1 VLLVSVF
8 SRKFQAIHDQKL
20 IIPVILSGGEGT
32 RLWPLSRTLFPKQLQ
47 PIASE
52 RSLLQE
58 AILRFTGPAFAS
70 PIIVCNEEHRF
81 IVAQQARAVGC
92 PAPLIVLEPMGRNTA
107 PAAALAALIAQESD
121 PDALLLVAP
130 SDHLVS
136 NISAFND
143 AVAKARSAALGGHL
157 VTFGIA
163 PDAPET
169 GYGYIQS
176 GAGLAEISGCFA
188 VARFVEKP
196 DLATAQSYLADGGY
210 AWNSGMFLFSARAY
224 LDELTRHRPDMDK
237 LCRAAVSM
245 RKQDVDFIRPHA
257 ESFTAITGDSID
269 YAVMERTKRAAI
281 VPVDMGWND
290 VGSWTA
296 LWDIGTRDADG
307 NVTVGDVLLQ
317 DSRNSYVRS
326 DGPLVA
332 AVGIDDAIIVATGDA
347 VLVTRR
353 DMAQKVK
360 DIVVALKKSGREQS
374 ASHLRMFRPWGWY
387 ESISKGDGFQ
397 VKLISVDPG
406 AKISLQKHARRAEH
420 WVVVSGLAKVTRGDE
435 ILELGPNE
443 GTYIP
448 VGTIH
453 RLENEGDAPLLIV
466 ETQTGSYLGED
477 DIERFD
483 DQYGRG

>member
-1 VLLVSVF
+1 
-8 SRKFQAIHDQKL
+8 
-20 IIPVILSGGEGT
+20 
-32 RLWPLSRTLFPKQLQ
+32 LQ

-92 PAPLIVLEPMGRNTA
+92 ANPTIVLEPMGRNTA
-107 PAAALAALIAQESD
+107 PAAAVAALIATETD

-130 SDHLVS
+130 SDHLVA
-136 NISAFND
+136 NIPAFND
-143 AVAKARSAALGGHL
+143 AVAKARLAAIKGHL

-163 PDAPET
+163 PDTPET

-176 GAGLAEISGCFA
+176 GAGLSEIAGCFA

-196 DLATAQSYLADGGY
+196 DLATAQGYLADGGY

-224 LDELTRHRPDMDK
+224 LDELSTHRADMDR
-237 LCRAAVSM
+237 LCRAAIAQ
-245 RKQDVDFIRPHA
+245 RTQDLDFVRPNA
-257 ESFTAITGDSID
+257 ESFTAIKGDSID

-317 DSRNSYVRS
+317 DSRGSYVRS

-332 AVGIDDAIIVATGDA
+332 CVGIDDAIIVATRDA

-360 DIVVALKKSGREQS
+360 DIVTALKLSGREQS
-374 ASHLRMFRPWGWY
+374 ASHVRMFRPWGWY
-387 ESISKGDGFQ
+387 ESVSQGTGFQ
-397 VKLISVDPG
+397 VKLICVDPG
-406 AKISLQKHARRAEH
+406 AKISLQKHSRRAEH
-420 WVVVSGLAKVTRGDE
+420 WVVVSGLAKVTCGPD
-435 ILELGPNE
+435 ILTLGPNE
-443 GTYIP
+443 STYIP
-448 VGTIH
+448 IGTIH
-453 RLENEGDAPLLIV
+453 RLENEGDEPLLIV
-466 ETQTGSYLGED
+466 ETQTGGYLGED

>member
-1 VLLVSVF
+1 M
-8 SRKFQAIHDQKL
+8 
-20 IIPVILSGGEGT
+20 
-32 RLWPLSRTLFPKQLQ
+32 WPLSRALFPKQLQ
-47 PIASE
+47 PIASD

-70 PIIVCNEEHRF
+70 PIIICNEEHRF

-92 PAPLIVLEPMGRNTA
+92 ANPAIILEPMGRNTA
-107 PAAALAALIAQESD
+107 PAAALACLIAAETD

-130 SDHLVS
+130 SDHLIA

-143 AVAKARSAALGGHL
+143 AVSKAKAAAAAGHL

-176 GAGLAEISGCFA
+176 GAGLADIAGCFA

-196 DLATAQSYLADGGY
+196 DLATARTYLADGGY

-224 LDELTRHRPDMDK
+224 LDELATHRADMDR
-237 LCRAAVSM
+237 LCRAAVTN
-245 RKQDVDFIRPHA
+245 RQQDLDFIRPHA
-257 ESFTAITGDSID
+257 ESFTAIKGDSID

-296 LWDIGTRDADG
+296 LWDIGARDADG

-332 AVGIDDAIIVATGDA
+332 AVGIDDAIIVATADA

-360 DIVVALKKSGREQS
+360 DIVTALKQSGREQS
-374 ASHLRMFRPWGWY
+374 ESHLRIFRPWGWY
-387 ESISKGDGFQ
+387 ESISKGAGFQ
-397 VKLISVDPG
+397 VKLICVDPG

-420 WVVVSGLAKVTRGDE
+420 WVVVSGMAKVTRGSD
-435 ILELGPNE
+435 ILDLGPNE
-443 GTYIP
+443 STYIP
-448 VGTIH
+448 IGTIH
-453 RLENEGDAPLLIV
+453 RLENEGAAPLLIV
-466 ETQTGSYLGED
+466 ETQTGGYLGED
-477 DIERFD
+477 DIERLD

>member
-1 VLLVSVF
+1 M
-8 SRKFQAIHDQKL
+8 
-20 IIPVILSGGEGT
+20 
-32 RLWPLSRTLFPKQLQ
+32 WPLSRTLFPKQLQ

-70 PIIVCNEEHRF
+70 PIIICNEEHRF

-92 PAPLIVLEPMGRNTA
+92 ANPVIVLEPMGRNTA
-107 PAAALAALIAQESD
+107 PAAALAALIAVETD

-130 SDHLVS
+130 SDHLIA

-143 AVAKARSAALGGHL
+143 AVAKARQAALAGHL

-169 GYGYIQS
+169 GYGYIQR
-176 GAGLAEISGCFA
+176 GDGLADIDGCFA
-188 VARFVEKP
+188 VRRFVEKP

-224 LDELTRHRPDMDK
+224 LDELATHRAEMDR
-237 LCRAAVSM
+237 LCRAAVTK
-245 RKQDVDFIRPHA
+245 RQQDLDFIRPHVD
-257 ESFTAITGDSID
+257 SFTAIKGDSID

-281 VPVDMGWND
+281 VPVDMGWSD

-296 LWDIGTRDADG
+296 LWDIGTRDAAG
-307 NVTVGDVLLQ
+307 NVTTGDVLLQ
-317 DSRNSYVRS
+317 DVRNSYVRS

-332 AVGIDDAIIVATGDA
+332 AVGIEDAIIVATADA

-360 DIVVALKKSGREQS
+360 DIVTALKQSGREQS
-374 ASHLRMFRPWGWY
+374 ASHLHIFRPWGWY
-387 ESISKGDGFQ
+387 ESISKGTGFQ
-397 VKLISVDPG
+397 VKLICVDPG

-420 WVVVSGLAKVTRGDE
+420 WVVVSGFAKVTRGSD

-443 GTYIP
+443 STYIP
-448 VGTIH
+448 IGTIH
-453 RLENEGDAPLLIV
+453 RLENEGGEPLLIV
-466 ETQTGSYLGED
+466 ETQTGGYLGED